1 MVSPELLRRYPFF
14 GSLNDAQ
21 IKSMAMIAEEES
33 VAKGTIL
40 CEEGQPANV
49 FFLLLEGSASL
60 YYKSGEEY
68 QPKTRKDFLV
78 GEINPGE
85 IFAISALVE
94 PYIYTAT
101 VRAEKVSRVL
111 KFDSKALNSLIEK
124 DLRLYSLLMREIIKA
139 AMERLGFARV
149 QLAAARAK

>member
-14 GSLNDAQ
+14 GSLSDAQ
-21 IKSMAMIAEEES
+21 IKSMAMIADEES

-49 FFLLLEGSASL
+49 FFLLLEGSVSL
-60 YYKSGEEY
+60 YYKLEDEFH
-68 QPKTRKDFLV
+68 PKTRKDFFV

-85 IFAISALVE
+85 IFAISVLVE

-101 VRAEKVSRVL
+101 ARAEKDCRVVE
-111 KFDSKALNSLIEK
+111 FDSKALNGLIEK
-124 DLRLYSLLMREIIKA
+124 DPKLYPVLIREIAKA
-139 AMERLGFARV
+139 AMERLAFARV
-149 QLAAARAK
+149 QLAAAWAK